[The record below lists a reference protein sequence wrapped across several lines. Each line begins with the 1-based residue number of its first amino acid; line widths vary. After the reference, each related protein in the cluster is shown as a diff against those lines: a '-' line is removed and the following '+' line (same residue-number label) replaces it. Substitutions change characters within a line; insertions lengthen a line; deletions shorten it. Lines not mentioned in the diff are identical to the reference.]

1 MTSPSLRSRLFLF
14 AFALLLVSSCVALAQ
29 TATGQVNGTVTDSSR
44 AAVPGATVKL
54 ANQGTGIVSQAQ
66 TNQSGYYLFINVPT
80 GTYVL
85 SVELKG
91 FKAAHVPAFEIAV
104 NQTLTQNV
112 ALDIGLLTEYV
123 TVTAEA
129 PLLQQSSTEL
139 GSVIAEQSVKELP
152 LNGRNF
158 TQLLILTPGAIPVS
172 TSQGSGISATDG
184 GMTGIPGSGLFKPS
198 LHGQQNR
205 SSSFYLDGIANTDY
219 RISNYGALPII
230 DTVEEFKVQ
239 SHNEKTEYGGV
250 LGGVVNLVSKSG
262 TNEFHGAAWEF
273 VRNNAFDARN
283 PFTDKGP
290 PPPYRQNEFGA
301 AVQGP
306 IFKNKTFFSA
316 GWESWRYTKPSSSL
330 QLVPTSAELSGDFS
344 QSVYKNPIY
353 DPTSTVCTGS
363 TCTRTVF
370 PNNVISASLM
380 ASPVTKTMVAY
391 LQGYVNQ
398 PNLTGNPS
406 YNYIELRPQTDRMDG
421 YTFKVDHNFGDKD
434 RLFGRLTQQWVAD
447 TQWQNG
453 TVSSNHNTYRTSNF
467 GAGWDHI
474 FSPSLVLDVRAGAM
488 LKPFVFN
495 QADAPDGSKAAA
507 AAGFKNV
514 DQYSGLFIALGGP
527 YLGANIGNRGLSY
540 RGNPVAN
547 VDLSMTWIK
556 GNHSLKA
563 GGQYLYQNRLQNNL
577 FQQFNFNDNLTS
589 SDMKG
594 GKTGNSLA
602 SAMLGIPYSYTGE
615 LPQYAEIFFR
625 VTVWSGYLQ
634 DEWKVRPNLTVN
646 WGLRYDYIPKI
657 KPLND
662 RLANA
667 VDLFHQKYLL
677 GASSIPDCG
686 TPFHDPCI
694 PGGLSAISH
703 GDAFVYTGQKSAGP
717 ASISD
722 NFGPRFGVAWS
733 FVKNTVLR
741 AGYGLLYDTI
751 SARSQY
757 AQNTLEGAAWPWTT
771 GIGTRTTNNNAGNIY
786 PGAASNPLTYI
797 TNIEGSFPD
806 PSVPTDAWGSLSGRY
821 LNEPNFKNARSHQ
834 WNFDIERQFGQSM
847 MLSVAY
853 VGSHNSRLDYTG
865 YANAA
870 NQSSPAGTPATT
882 VDTYRAIPWATA
894 NIRYT
899 EAKGWSNYNALE
911 LKMQKRFS
919 QGLTTLLAYTWSKSM
934 DTSSG
939 WFSAENG
946 SGGGSVVQNY
956 FAPNSNYGPSG
967 YNIPQLLVWS
977 TSYQIPFGRG
987 RKYFSGGLLSSI
999 LGGWDTNYVFMARS
1013 GQPYT
1018 LVATGDPANISGSKG
1033 NTGNYAR
1040 PNLVGD
1046 PNAACTI
1053 GGATWP
1059 VGTYMC
1065 MFNPAAFAVPT
1076 GAYGNLGKM
1085 TYRNEPFYNLDFSVN
1100 KNFSLGERRSLQLRF
1115 EAFNILNFQI
1125 LGTPNTTLGQS
1136 NTGQVSGVT
1145 SAPRQ
1150 LQIAAKI
1157 SF

>member
-1 MTSPSLRSRLFLF
+1 MKTSSVLVVILLAVLLSF
-14 AFALLLVSSCVALAQ
+14 APALYGQAAV
-29 TATGQVNGTVTDSSR
+29 GQVNGTVSDVSGG
-44 AAVPGATVKL
+44 AIIGATVRL
-54 ANQGTGIVSQAQ
+54 TNQGTNIHAQAE
-66 TNQSGYYLFINVPT
+66 TNATGYYRFLNVQPGSYT
-80 GTYVL
+80 LT
-85 SVELKG
+85 VEMAG
-91 FKAAHVPAFEIAV
+91 FKSERVSAFDIAV
-104 NQTLTQNV
+104 NQAITQNIRMDV
-112 ALDIGLLTEYV
+112 GAVSDSI

-139 GSVIAEQSVKELP
+139 GSVITEQAVREMP

-205 SSSFYLDGIANTDY
+205 SSEFYLDGIINTDF

-262 TNEFHGAAWEF
+262 TNEFHGSAWEF

-283 PFTDKGP
+283 PFTDLAGA

-306 IFKNKTFFSA
+306 IFRNKTFFSA

-330 QLVPTSAELSGDFS
+330 QLVPTSAELAGDFS
-344 QSVYKNPIY
+344 HSSYPNPIY

-363 TCTRTVF
+363 TCTRTPF
-370 PNNVISASLM
+370 PGNVISSGLM
-380 ASPVTKTMVAY
+380 ASPASKAMAAFLKGY
-391 LQGYVNQ
+391 LQQ
-398 PNLTGNPS
+398 PNLTGDPAH
-406 YNYIELRPQTDRMDG
+406 NYIENRPQTDRMDG
-421 YTFKVDHNFGDKD
+421 YTVKIDHNLRDQD
-434 RLFGRLTQQWVAD
+434 RMFGRLTQQWVSD

-453 TVSSNHNTYRTSNF
+453 TVSSNHNTYRTTNF
-467 GAGWDHI
+467 GGGWDHI
-474 FSPSLVLDVRAGAM
+474 FSPTLILDVRAGAM

-495 QADAPDGSKAAA
+495 QADAPNGSQPAA
-507 AAGFKNV
+507 AAGFRNV
-514 DQYSGLFIALGGP
+514 DQYDGLFVVLGGP
-527 YLGANIGNRGLSY
+527 YIGSNIGNRGLSY

-547 VDLSMTWIK
+547 TDASITWIR
-556 GNHSLKA
+556 GNHSIKA
-563 GGQYLYQNRLQNNL
+563 GFQYLYQNRLQNNL

-602 SAMLGIPYSYTGE
+602 SALLGIPYQYTGE

-634 DEWKVRPNLTVN
+634 DEWRVKPNLTVN

-657 KPLND
+657 APLNN
-662 RLANA
+662 RLSNA

-677 GASSIPDCG
+677 GASSIPNCG
-686 TPFHDPCI
+686 TPFQDPCI

-703 GDAFVYTGQKSAGP
+703 SDAFVLTGEASAGP
-717 ASISD
+717 AAIAD
-722 NFGPRFGVAWS
+722 NFGPRVGVAWG
-733 FVKNTVLR
+733 FARNTVLR
-741 AGYGLLYDTI
+741 GGYGLLYDTI

-757 AQNTLEGAAWPWTT
+757 TQNTLEGASWPWTT
-771 GIGTRTTNNNAGNIY
+771 GIGTRTANDLSGNIY
-786 PGAASNPLTYI
+786 PGAAGNPLSYI
-797 TNIEGSFPD
+797 TDIEGSFPD
-806 PSVPTDAWGSLSGRY
+806 PSVPSDAWGSLSGRY
-821 LNEPNFKNARSHQ
+821 LNDPNFKNARSHQ
-834 WNFDIERQFGQSM
+834 WNVDVERQIGNSM
-847 MLSVAY
+847 MLSAAY

-870 NQSSPAGTPATT
+870 AQSSAKSVAPTT

-894 NIRYT
+894 NLRYSQSI
-899 EAKGWSNYNALE
+899 GWSNYNALE
-911 LKMQKRFS
+911 FKLQKRFA
-919 QGLTTLLAYTWSKSM
+919 QGLSTLLAYTWSRSL

-939 WFSAENG
+939 WFAAENG

-967 YNIPQLLVWS
+967 YDIPQLLVWS
-977 TSYQIPFGRG
+977 TSYQVPFGHG
-987 RKYFSGGLLSSI
+987 RRFLSHGLAANL
-999 LGGWDTNYVFMARS
+999 LGGWDTNFVFMARS

-1018 LVATGDPANISGSKG
+1018 IVATGDIANISGSKG
-1033 NTGNYAR
+1033 STGNYGR
-1040 PNLVGD
+1040 PDLTGD
-1046 PNAACTI
+1046 PQAACTVS
-1053 GGATWP
+1053 GQTWAA
-1059 VGTYMC
+1059 GTYKC
-1065 MFNPAAFAVPT
+1065 QFNPAAFSIPS
-1076 GAYGNLGKM
+1076 GAYGGLGKM
-1085 TYRNEPFYNLDFSVN
+1085 TFHNENFYNLDFSVN
-1100 KNFSLGERRSLQLRF
+1100 KNFSLGEKRSLQLRF

-1136 NTGQVSGVT
+1136 NTGQVSGVNST
-1145 SAPRQ
+1145 PRQ

-1157 SF
+1157 AF

>member
-1 MTSPSLRSRLFLF
+1 MKMIRIPGVLLCAVCLSMTP
-14 AFALLLVSSCVALAQ
+14 ALDAQ
-29 TATGQVNGTVTDSSR
+29 TATGQVNGTVSDASGG
-44 AAVPGATVKL
+44 AVAGATVKL
-54 ANQGTGIVSQAQ
+54 LNEGTNIASQAE
-66 TNQSGYYLFINVPT
+66 TNATGYYLFLNVAPGSYT
-80 GTYVL
+80 LT
-85 SVELKG
+85 VEMSG
-91 FKAAHVPAFEIAV
+91 FKSARLPALAVAV
-104 NQTLTQNV
+104 NQAITQNV
-112 ALDIGLLTEYV
+112 RLDIGATNESV

-129 PLLQQSSTEL
+129 PLLQQSSSEL
-139 GSVIAEQSVKELP
+139 GSVIAERSVQELP

-158 TQLLILTPGAIPVS
+158 TQLLILTPGAVPVS

-205 SSSFYLDGIANTDY
+205 SSSFFLDGIINTDF

-262 TNEFHGAAWEF
+262 TNEFHGSLWEY

-283 PFTDKGP
+283 PFTDLSGA

-316 GWESWRYTKPSSSL
+316 GWESWRYTRPSSSL

-344 QSVYKNPIY
+344 HSSYTNPIY

-363 TCTRTVF
+363 TCTRTPF
-370 PNNVISASLM
+370 PNNIISASLM
-380 ASPVTKTMVAY
+380 NSAPTKSMVAFLKGY
-391 LQGYVNQ
+391 LQQ
-398 PNLTGNPS
+398 PNLTGDPAH
-406 YNYIELRPQTDRMDG
+406 NYIENRPQTDRMDG
-421 YTFKVDHNFGDKD
+421 YSFKIDHNLGNND
-434 RLFGRLTQQWVAD
+434 RLFGRLTQQWVSD

-453 TVSSNHNTYRTSNF
+453 TIASNHNTYRTSNF
-467 GAGWDHI
+467 GGGWDHV
-474 FSPSLVLDVRAGAM
+474 FSPTLILDARAGAM

-495 QADAPDGSKAAA
+495 QADAPTGSQPAA

-514 DQYSGLFIALGGP
+514 DQYGGMFIVLGGP
-527 YLGANIGNRGLSY
+527 YIGSNIGNRGLSY

-547 VDLSMTWIK
+547 ADVSVTWIK

-594 GKTGNSLA
+594 GKTGNSVA
-602 SAMLGIPYSYTGE
+602 SALLGVPYQYTGE

-646 WGLRYDYIPKI
+646 WGLRYDYVPKI

-662 RLANA
+662 RLSNA
-667 VDLFHQKYLL
+667 VDLFNQKYLL
-677 GASSIPDCG
+677 GASSIPNCG

-694 PGGLSAISH
+694 PGGLSNISH
-703 GDAFVYTGQKSAGP
+703 GDAFVYTGEASAGP
-717 ASISD
+717 NAITD
-722 NFGPRFGVAWS
+722 NLGPRVGVAWGFAKS
-733 FVKNTVLR
+733 TVLR

-757 AQNTLEGAAWPWTT
+757 AQNTLEGASWPWTT
-771 GIGTRTTNNNAGNIY
+771 GIGTRTANNLSGNIY
-786 PGAASNPLTYI
+786 PGAPSNPLTYI
-797 TNIEGSFPD
+797 TDIEGSFPD

-821 LNEPNFKNARSHQ
+821 LNEPNYKDARSHQ
-834 WNFDIERQFGQSM
+834 WNVDIERQFGASTV
-847 MLSVAY
+847 LSVAY

-870 NQSSPAGTPATT
+870 NRSSAKSVAPTT

-894 NIRYT
+894 NFRYSQSM
-899 EAKGWSNYNALE
+899 GWSNYNALE
-911 LKMQKRFS
+911 VKMQKRFS
-919 QGLTTLLAYTWSKSM
+919 RGLSTLLAYTWSKSL

-939 WFSAENG
+939 WFAAENG

-956 FAPNSNYGPSG
+956 FNPQSNYGPSG

-977 TSYQIPFGRG
+977 TNYELPFGLG
-987 RKYFSGGLLSSI
+987 RKYLNHGLAANI
-999 LGGWDTNYVFMARS
+999 LGGWDMNYVFMARS

-1018 LVATGDPANISGSKG
+1018 LVATGDVANISGSMG
-1033 NTGNYAR
+1033 SVGNYAR
-1040 PNLVGD
+1040 PDLVGD
-1046 PNAACTI
+1046 PNSACTVS
-1053 GGATWP
+1053 GQTWN
-1059 VGTYMC
+1059 VGTYKC
-1065 MFNPAAFAVPT
+1065 KFNPAAFAVPS
-1076 GAYGNLGKM
+1076 GAYGGLGKM
-1085 TYRNEPFYNLDFSVN
+1085 TFRNEPFYNLDFSIN
-1100 KNFSLGERRSLQLRF
+1100 KEFRLGEKRALQLRF
-1115 EAFNILNFQI
+1115 EGFNVLNFQI

-1136 NTGQVSGVT
+1136 NTGQVSGVSST
-1145 SAPRQ
+1145 PRQ
-1150 LQIAAKI
+1150 LQFAAKI
-1157 SF
+1157 RF

>member
-1 MTSPSLRSRLFLF
+1 MNMRKTVGVILFTAFLSF
-14 AFALLLVSSCVALAQ
+14 APALYAQ
-29 TATGQVNGTVTDSSR
+29 TATGQVNGTVSDAFG
-44 AAVPGATVKL
+44 AAIVGATVGL
-54 ANQGTGIVSQAQ
+54 TNQGTNIVTQ
-66 TNQSGYYLFINVPT
+66 TETNGTGYYLFINVQPGSYALT
-80 GTYVL
+80 
-85 SVELKG
+85 VEMKG
-91 FKAAHVPAFEIAV
+91 FKSARVLALILEV
-104 NQTLTQNV
+104 NQATTQNV
-112 ALDIGLLTEYV
+112 RMDIGELTQAV
-123 TVTAEA
+123 TVTAET

-139 GSVIAEQSVKELP
+139 GSVIAEQSVRELP

-205 SSSFYLDGIANTDY
+205 SSSFFLDGIMNTDF
-219 RISNYGALPII
+219 RISNYGVLPII

-262 TNEFHGAAWEF
+262 TNEFHGSAWEF

-283 PFTDKGP
+283 PFTDLSGP

-330 QLVPTSAELSGDFS
+330 LLVPTDAELSGNFS
-344 QSVYKNPIY
+344 QSTYTNPIY

-363 TCTRTVF
+363 TCTRTQF
-370 PNNVISASLM
+370 PGNIISSSLM
-380 ASPVTKTMVAY
+380 ASPVTKTMVAFLKGY
-391 LQGYVNQ
+391 LMQ
-398 PNLTGNPS
+398 PNLTGDPS
-406 YNYIELRPQTDRMDG
+406 RNYIERRPQTDRMDG
-421 YTFKVDHNFGDKD
+421 YTVKIDHNFGDND
-434 RLFGRLTQQWVAD
+434 RLFGRLTQQWVSD

-467 GAGWDHI
+467 GAGWDHV
-474 FSPSLVLDVRAGAM
+474 FSPSLILDVRAGAM

-495 QADAPDGSKAAA
+495 QADAPNGSAPAA

-514 DQYSGLFIALGGP
+514 EQYSGLFITLGGP

-547 VDLSMTWIK
+547 ADAGITWIR
-556 GNHSLKA
+556 GNHSIKA

-577 FQQFNFNDNLTS
+577 FQQFLFNDNLTS

-602 SAMLGIPYSYTGE
+602 SALLGIPYQYTGE
-615 LPQYAEIFFR
+615 LPQYAEIKFR

-634 DEWKVRPNLTVN
+634 DEWRVRPNLTLN
-646 WGLRYDYIPKI
+646 WGLRYDYVPKI
-657 KPLND
+657 VPLND
-662 RLANA
+662 HLSNA
-667 VDLFHQKYLL
+667 LDLFNQKYLL

-686 TPFHDPCI
+686 SPFHDPCI
-694 PGGLSAISH
+694 PGGLVAISH
-703 GDAFVYTGQKSAGP
+703 GDAFVFTGQKSAGP
-717 ASISD
+717 AAITD
-722 NFGPRFGVAWS
+722 NFGPRIGVAWGFAKS
-733 FVKNTVLR
+733 TVLR

-757 AQNTLEGAAWPWTT
+757 AQNTLEGMSWPWTT
-771 GIGTRTTNNNAGNIY
+771 GIGTRTTNGLSGNIY
-786 PGAASNPLTYI
+786 PGAAANPLTYI

-806 PSVPTDAWGSLSGRY
+806 PSVPADAWGSVSGRY
-821 LNEPNFKNARSHQ
+821 VNAPDYKNARSHQ
-834 WNFDIERQFGQSM
+834 WNVAIERQFGQS
-847 MLSVAY
+847 LVVAAAY
-853 VGSHNSRLDYTG
+853 VGSHNSRVDYTG

-870 NQSSPAGTPATT
+870 NQASAKSVAPTT

-894 NIRYT
+894 NIRYS
-899 EAKGWSNYNALE
+899 ESIGWSNYNALE
-911 LKMQKRFS
+911 MKVQKRFS
-919 QGLTTLLAYTWSKSM
+919 QGLTTLLAYTWSKSL

-939 WFSAENG
+939 FFSAENG

-967 YNIPQLLVWS
+967 YDIPQVLVWS
-977 TSYQIPFGRG
+977 TNYQLPFGRS
-987 RKYFSGGLLSSI
+987 RKYFSSGLLANI
-999 LGGWDTNYVFMARS
+999 LGGWDMNYVFMARS

-1018 LVATGDPANISGSKG
+1018 LVATGDIANISGSKG
-1033 NTGNYAR
+1033 ATGNYGR
-1040 PNLVGD
+1040 PNLIGN
-1046 PNAACTI
+1046 PNTACT
-1053 GGATWP
+1053 
-1059 VGTYMC
+1059 VGTETWNPGTYKC
-1065 MFNPAAFAVPT
+1065 QFNPAAFAVPS

-1085 TYRNEPFYNLDFSVN
+1085 TFRNEPFYNLDLSVN

-1115 EAFNILNFQI
+1115 EGFNVLNFQI
-1125 LGTPNTTLGQS
+1125 LGTPNTILGQS

-1145 SAPRQ
+1145 STPRQ

-1157 SF
+1157 TF

>member
-1 MTSPSLRSRLFLF
+1 MNTRHVLAVMTCFLLF
-14 AFALLLVSSCVALAQ
+14 APAAAHAQ
-29 TATGQVNGTVTDSSR
+29 TATGQVNGTVTDASG
-44 AAVPGATVKL
+44 GALVGAKVRL
-54 ANQGTGIVSQAQ
+54 VNQGTNVVAQ
-66 TNQSGYYLFINVPT
+66 TETNATGYYLFLNVQP
-80 GTYVL
+80 GSYAL
-85 SVELKG
+85 SVEMAG
-91 FKAAHVPAFEIAV
+91 FKGARLPALDIAV
-104 NQTLTQNV
+104 NQAITQNV
-112 ALDIGLLTEYV
+112 RLDVGPTSDSV
-123 TVTAEA
+123 TVTAET
-129 PLLQQSSTEL
+129 PLLQQSSSEL
-139 GSVIAEQSVKELP
+139 GSVIAEKAVQELP

-205 SSSFYLDGIANTDY
+205 SSSFFMDGIINTDF

-262 TNEFHGAAWEF
+262 TNSFHGSAWEY

-283 PFTDKGP
+283 PFTDLSGP
-290 PPPYRQNEFGA
+290 PPAYRQNEFGA

-316 GWESWRYTKPSSSL
+316 GWESWRYTRPSSSL
-330 QLVPTSAELSGDFS
+330 LLVPTPAELSGDFS
-344 QSVYKNPIY
+344 RSAYANPIY
-353 DPTSTVCTGS
+353 DPTSTTCAGT
-363 TCTRTVF
+363 TCTRTPF
-370 PNNVISASLM
+370 PNNIIPATLMNSAPAKAMSAFL
-380 ASPVTKTMVAY
+380 KGY
-391 LQGYVNQ
+391 LQA
-398 PNLTGNPS
+398 PNLTGDPAH
-406 YNYIELRPQTDRMDG
+406 NYIENRPQTDKMDG
-421 YTFKVDHNFGDKD
+421 YSVKIDHNLGIND

-467 GAGWDHI
+467 GGGWDHI
-474 FSPSLVLDVRAGAM
+474 FSPTFILSARAGAM

-495 QADAPDGSKAAA
+495 QADAPNGSQPAA

-514 DQYSGLFIALGGP
+514 DQYDGMFIVLGGP
-527 YLGANIGNRGLSY
+527 YIGSNIGNRGLSY

-547 VDLSMTWIK
+547 ADASVTWIK

-602 SAMLGIPYSYTGE
+602 SALLGLPYQYTGE

-634 DEWKVRPNLTVN
+634 DEWKVRRNLTVN
-646 WGLRYDYIPKI
+646 WGLRYDYVPKI

-662 RLANA
+662 RLSNA

-694 PGGLSAISH
+694 PGGLANISH
-703 GDAFVYTGQKSAGP
+703 GDAFVFTGERSAGP
-717 ASISD
+717 NAIGD
-722 NFGPRFGVAWS
+722 NFGPRIGVAWGFANS
-733 FVKNTVLR
+733 TVLR

-757 AQNTLEGAAWPWTT
+757 TQNTLEGASWPWTT
-771 GIGTRTTNNNAGNIY
+771 GIGTRTANNLSGNIY
-786 PGAASNPLTYI
+786 PGAPSNPLQYI
-797 TNIEGSFPD
+797 TDIEGSFPD

-821 LNEPNFKNARSHQ
+821 LNDPDYKDARSHQ
-834 WNFDIERQFGQSM
+834 WNVDIERQFGQSTV
-847 MLSVAY
+847 LSVAY

-865 YANAA
+865 YGNAA
-870 NQSSPAGTPATT
+870 TQASPKSVPATT
-882 VDTYRAIPWATA
+882 VDNYRAIPWATA
-894 NIRYT
+894 NIRYSRSI
-899 EAKGWSNYNALE
+899 GWSNYNALE
-911 LKMQKRFS
+911 VKFQKRFS
-919 QGLTTLLAYTWSKSM
+919 QGLNTLLSYTWSKSL

-939 WFSAENG
+939 WFAAENG

-956 FAPNSNYGPSG
+956 FDPHSNYGPSG
-967 YNIPQLLVWS
+967 YDIPQLLVWS
-977 TSYQIPFGRG
+977 TNYQLPIGPG
-987 RKYFSGGLLSSI
+987 RKFFTHGLAANL
-999 LGGWDTNYVFMARS
+999 LGGWDTNFVFMARR

-1018 LVATGDPANISGSKG
+1018 LVATGDVANISGSKG
-1033 NTGNYAR
+1033 STGNYAR
-1040 PNLVGD
+1040 PDLIGD
-1046 PNAACTI
+1046 PAAGCSVS
-1053 GGATWP
+1053 GQSWAH
-1059 VGTYMC
+1059 GTYKC
-1065 MFNPAAFAVPT
+1065 MFNPTAFAIPS
-1076 GAYGNLGKM
+1076 GAYGGLGKM
-1085 TYRNEPFYNLDFSVN
+1085 TFRNEPFYNLDFSVN
-1100 KNFSLGERRSLQLRF
+1100 KEFKLGESRTLQLRF
-1115 EAFNILNFQI
+1115 EGFNVLNFQI
-1125 LGTPNTTLGQS
+1125 LGTPNTTLGQA

-1145 SAPRQ
+1145 STPRQ
-1150 LQIAAKI
+1150 LQLAAKI
-1157 SF
+1157 RF